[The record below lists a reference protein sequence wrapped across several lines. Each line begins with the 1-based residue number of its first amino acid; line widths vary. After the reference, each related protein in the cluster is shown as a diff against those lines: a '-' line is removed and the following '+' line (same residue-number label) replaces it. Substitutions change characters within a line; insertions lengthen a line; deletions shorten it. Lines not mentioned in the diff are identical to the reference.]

1 MKAKVLLMSA
11 LIMPFCFW
19 GCGSDDDEE
28 LLNNKNI
35 SLYVGESITL
45 EYTGKSCTWSSD
57 NSLIADVDDGVVT
70 AKHVG
75 TTKIHANKTS
85 CIVTVKSKIN
95 SYPEPYT
102 EWGSSMSKVKNNMS
116 SFSLNSQD
124 ATSLRYAGKGKVSG
138 YIYLFEN
145 GGLKTSAMVVDL
157 FNSIELADFLMDRYC
172 ILSYERKSS
181 TELEALFIS
190 VDGKIAVGLFVKTSG
205 CTVVYFNAE
214 KES

>member
-11 LIMPFCFW
+11 LIMPFCFVS
-19 GCGSDDDEE
+19 CNSDDDEE
-28 LLNNKNI
+28 LLNNKEI
-35 SLYVGESITL
+35 SLYVGESIVL

-95 SYPEPYT
+95 SYTEPYT

-116 SFSLNSQD
+116 SFSLNSQE
-124 ATSLRYAGKGKVSG
+124 ATSLLYAGKGKVL
-138 YIYLFEN
+138 YYHYYFEN
-145 GGLKTSAMVVDL
+145 GGLKSSTMYVSL
-157 FNSIELADFLMDRYC
+157 YNSTEFLDFLLDRYC

-181 TELEALFIS
+181 TELEVLLIS
-190 VDGKIAVGLFVKTSG
+190 IDGKNAVGLFINSSG
-205 CTVVYFNAE
+205 SQAIYISAE
-214 KES
+214 KKS